1 MIICLSDIARVRSC
15 YAGAIAVMVPLQAC
29 SIRRLLLAMR
39 TPTTG
44 SVQCLLCSTFSIYLK
59 DLNINN
65 MVVLCKVTC
74 NCIDNN
80 EKNKYNNNVNKKK
93 EIIMLKKYWKKIGLL
108 ILIIACVFNVMSKLV
123 NKLSLDKE
131 MLSSAQYMYEQQQN
145 ENKTK

>member
-1 MIICLSDIARVRSC
+1 
-15 YAGAIAVMVPLQAC
+15 
-29 SIRRLLLAMR
+29 
-39 TPTTG
+39 
-44 SVQCLLCSTFSIYLK
+44 
-59 DLNINN
+59 